1 MPAVSADL
9 SKRLVPDELWELVA
23 PLLPS
28 FAARPQGGGT
38 APRDERAV
46 FTAVVYVLTS
56 GCAWRH
62 LPPTF
67 GTSSATAHRRFRVWT
82 EVGLWRRVH
91 RAVLD
96 ELGVRGE
103 VDWTSGIVDA
113 ASVRVKRGSL
123 TGPNPVDRGK
133 KGSKLHVLSDAQGI
147 PLAVAVSGANMHDSL
162 ALKPLIRGIPAVRS
176 RRGPR
181 RRRPVKLRA
190 DKAYFSAEHLR
201 WLRERGLVARIARPG
216 IESGER
222 LGRHLWKIERSIAWL
237 FGYRRLT
244 IRYERQGSHFLAF
257 LSLAAA
263 LTCYKKLAKLAT

>member
-1 MPAVSADL
+1 MGADL
-9 SKRLVPDELWELVA
+9 SKRLVPDELWELAA

-38 APRDERAV
+38 APCDERAV
-46 FTAVVYVLTS
+46 FTAVVYARWTGPRRS
-56 GCAWRH
+56 STR
-62 LPPTF
+62 PPF
-67 GTSSATAHRRFRVWT
+67 APKG
-82 EVGLWRRVH
+82 
-91 RAVLD
+91 
-96 ELGVRGE
+96 
-103 VDWTSGIVDA
+103 
-113 ASVRVKRGSL
+113 GSL

-176 RRGPR
+176 RRRPR

-190 DKAYFSAEHLR
+190 DKAYFSAEHLA

-222 LGRHLWKIERSIAWL
+222 LGRHRWKIERSIAWL

-244 IRYERQGSHFLAF
+244 VRYERKGSHFLAF
-257 LSLAAA
+257 LGLAAA